1 MRRKISRFLIIVGL
15 LIAII
20 PQGLK
25 YYSKQVEKDS
35 IERFQEAIKEDNS
48 EQKDFNIGDE
58 IAIIK
63 IKSLDLET
71 VIVEG
76 TDE

>member
-25 YYSKQVEKDS
+25 YYSKQVEKNG
-35 IERFQEAIKEDNS
+35 IERFQEAIKEDKFQ
-48 EQKDFNIGDE
+48 EKDYNI
-58 IAIIK
+58 
-63 IKSLDLET
+63 
-71 VIVEG
+71 
-76 TDE
+76 